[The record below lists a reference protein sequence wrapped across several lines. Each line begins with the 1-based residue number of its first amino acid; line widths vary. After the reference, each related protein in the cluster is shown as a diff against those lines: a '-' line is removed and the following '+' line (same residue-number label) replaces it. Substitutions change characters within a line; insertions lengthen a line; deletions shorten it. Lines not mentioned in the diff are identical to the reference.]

1 MGSILG
7 PSKSCVHLSRT
18 SRTTERARSHTCP
31 SVQRGLHPPLHL
43 LQSPIP
49 SFPAPN
55 RIESNRDPIP
65 FGETACMS
73 SPSLSSVGATQGI
86 ACEGTVSGSTPPE
99 TAANVP
105 AVDKT
110 AAPAPAVSRFG
121 LLTEDGG
128 DGVKMS
134 GPPLRVETRH
144 SRAASWPP
152 VLGTKQA
159 GYGLVREDSTDD
171 EDSDL
176 DVDGPTTSEPTAV
189 AVSAADAAEP
199 VDQRVLDAVAWTNKE
214 VRKLIAA
221 ITRLGSLDGTARP
234 HVKFGVLFEATANL
248 FEALSGT
255 CRTARRVGVVQY
267 DVEHLWQG
275 RDDDVVVTLLK
286 DTHDTIP
293 IPMRPSARSI
303 ATLTRTAKSTGFDRA
318 SLASSRSMCHKC
330 GTVVYP
336 IEYVCGGDRVFHS
349 RCFRCASCKRVLR
362 GADYCVSADGQFRC
376 AAHHRVFEMSQRPAM
391 FERRFE
397 QRKGSL

>member
-49 SFPAPN
+49 SFPAP
-55 RIESNRDPIP
+55 IESNRIGTPSHLVRQP
-65 FGETACMS
+65 GMS

-128 DGVKMS
+128 DGVKMSAALS

-221 ITRLGSLDGTARP
+221 IARLGSLDGAARP

-303 ATLTRTAKSTGFDRA
+303 ASEWYLCFPTRCLQYVHVMPRVSTA
-318 SLASSRSMCHKC
+318 
-330 GTVVYP
+330 
-336 IEYVCGGDRVFHS
+336 
-349 RCFRCASCKRVLR
+349 VL
-362 GADYCVSADGQFRC
+362 
-376 AAHHRVFEMSQRPAM
+376 
-391 FERRFE
+391 
-397 QRKGSL
+397 